1 VFSLDGA
8 GHLPLGVAL
17 GTRYHEKTEQ
27 LLKGDRILFYTD
39 GVTEAQN
46 KEGDLFGIH
55 RVDRVLSQCASDADE
70 LLGRLLEAIAEY
82 TEAGPPSD
90 DRTMLVADVR

>member
-1 VFSLDGA
+1 M
-8 GHLPLGVAL
+8 AL

-27 LLKGDRILFYTD
+27 LLRGDRVLFYTD

-46 KEGDLFGIH
+46 KDGDLFGIG
-55 RVDRVLSQCASDADE
+55 RIDRVLSQCASDADE
-70 LLGRLLEAIAEY
+70 LLGRLLDSLAEF
-82 TEAGPPSD
+82 AGQGPPSD